1 MNMNILGAVLS
12 ALGLLLAVWSLWYAR
27 VQARK
32 VSDLQRNEIISLWA
46 FLDRIRTLIWEVEHI
61 SNENS
66 YIKTGEL
73 TTKQRQVIPRVF
85 KGLCCEYLRVAEL
98 IVKKTPS
105 MTLDDV
111 KQWRE
116 MSRLKTDWQERQFL
130 NLVLASGMLN
140 RSIEDRKVREEQE
153 GG

>member
-1 MNMNILGAVLS
+1 MDMNIIGAALS

-27 VQARK
+27 LQARK

-61 SNENS
+61 ANDDGYVN
-66 YIKTGEL
+66 TGEL
-73 TTKQRQVIPRVF
+73 TTEQRKVIPRVF
-85 KGLCCEYLRVAEL
+85 KGLCCEYVRVVEL

-111 KQWRE
+111 KKWRK
-116 MSRLKTDWQERQFL
+116 MGRLKTDWQERQFL

-140 RSIEDRKVREEQE
+140 RSIEVRKVREERD

>member
-1 MNMNILGAVLS
+1 MDMNIIGAALS

-27 VQARK
+27 LQARK

-46 FLDRIRTLIWEVEHI
+46 FLDRIRTLIWELEHI
-61 SNENS
+61 ANDDGYVN
-66 YIKTGEL
+66 TGEL
-73 TTKQRQVIPRVF
+73 TTEHRQVIPRVF
-85 KGLCCEYLRVAEL
+85 KGLCCEYLRVAEF

-111 KQWRE
+111 KQWRK
-116 MSRLKTDWQERQFL
+116 MGRLKTDWQERQFL

-140 RSIEDRKVREEQE
+140 RPIEVRKE
-153 GG
+153 GDI